1 MDLVSPSKDSKD
13 LVSEVLAAGKSKPNN
28 KKSNKKSSSTKA
40 KEVDAT
46 TAAEKIAENALKS
59 PKQTEEFKKEQQ
71 EKRRMRE
78 AKSLA
83 NQVRVCS
90 KSPKFVELSA
100 LVAEIEESVEVK
112 RSDLKKLLGTLRTK
126 EAELGGTF
134 GECQEGQQRTR
145 PLDFAV

>member
-1 MDLVSPSKDSKD
+1 MSSDKSKT
-13 LVSEVLAAGKSKPNN
+13 VSELIAAGNVN
-28 KKSNKKSSSTKA
+28 KKSTKKSSSTKA

-46 TAAEKIAENALKS
+46 TTAAEKIAESALKS

-90 KSPKFVELSA
+90 KSSKFVELSA

-126 EAELGGTF
+126 EAELGELTT
-134 GECQEGQQRTR
+134 ELLEQAKKASSEQE
-145 PLDFAV
+145 L